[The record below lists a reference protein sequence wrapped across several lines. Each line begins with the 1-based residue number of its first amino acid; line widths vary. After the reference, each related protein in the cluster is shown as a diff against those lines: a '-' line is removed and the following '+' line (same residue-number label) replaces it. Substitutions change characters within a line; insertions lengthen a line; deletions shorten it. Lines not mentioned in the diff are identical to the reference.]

1 MAGFT
6 KELPDDETQAMK
18 QTRAETECVQAASTE
33 RIARAE
39 MFNAIAFVLHSLAK
53 YIDVRKDRR

>member
-6 KELPDDETQAMK
+6 KELPEDETQAAK
-18 QTRAETECVQAASTE
+18 QAKADTACTEAASVE
-33 RIARAE
+33 RLARAE

-53 YIDVRKDRR
+53 YISVQTDRR